1 MASSNSLVERLG
13 RRFFYGW
20 VIVGVGMLG
29 IFASGPAQSH
39 TFSVFIGPIALDLG
53 LTQTEMASA
62 YGLATLVAALCLP
75 AMGWFL
81 DRAGAKRMLAVV
93 ALFFGSACA
102 AFGLVSGL
110 FWLAI
115 GFAALR
121 FLGQGSLMMGSSNM
135 VSQWFTRKRGTALGL
150 MTMGFGISMAVHPE
164 LSQWLIEWVGWREA
178 WFWIGATT
186 WILVLPPIVIL
197 AISKPEDVG
206 LHPDGVIHSSADED
220 GAESVGPQMD
230 FTLSEALHAPAFY
243 IVAASLF
250 TLSMLVTSLHFYQVS
265 IFADQGLGP
274 NIATKCFAVSSV
286 TMIVMMP
293 VVGRML
299 DQAPTER
306 MVAAGLIVLTASLLL
321 ASVISGLWTA
331 VLFAVVFGL
340 LNAVSMNYVSFMW
353 PRYFGRA
360 HLGRIQG
367 VGQTITVI
375 GASLGPLPLAISK
388 DYFGSYDPML
398 VGVGAM
404 PLFFAVI
411 AFLFLRDPVRSVS
424 KDAIP

>member
-135 VSQWFTRKRGTALGL
+135 VSQWFNRKRGTALGL

-206 LHPDGVIHSSADED
+206 LHPDGVIHSSTDED

-424 KDAIP
+424 KDATP

>member
-1 MASSNSLVERLG
+1 MASSNSLIERLG
-13 RRFFYGW
+13 RRVVYGW
-20 VIVGVGMLG
+20 VIVCVGMLG
-29 IFASGPAQSH
+29 IFSSGPAQSH

-62 YGLATLVAALCLP
+62 YGLATMMAALCLP

-93 ALFFGSACA
+93 ALLFGSACA
-102 AFGLVSGL
+102 AFGLVGGL
-110 FWLAI
+110 FLLAI

-135 VSQWFTRKRGTALGL
+135 VSQWFNRKRGTALGL
-150 MTMGFGISMAVHPE
+150 MTLGFGISMAVHPE

-178 WFWIGATT
+178 WFWIGVTT

-206 LHPDGVIHSSADED
+206 LHPDGVNRSSTDED

-230 FTLSEALHAPAFY
+230 FTLSEALRAPAFY

-340 LNAVSMNYVSFMW
+340 LNAVSMNYVSYMW

-424 KDAIP
+424 KDATP

>member
-62 YGLATLVAALCLP
+62 YGLATLAAALCLP

-206 LHPDGVIHSSADED
+206 LHPDGVIHSSTDED
-220 GAESVGPQMD
+220 GADSVGPQMD

>member
-62 YGLATLVAALCLP
+62 YGLATLAAALCLP

-186 WILVLPPIVIL
+186 WIFVLPPIVIL

-206 LHPDGVIHSSADED
+206 LHPDGVIHSSTDED

-353 PRYFGRA
+353 PRYFGRT

>member
-39 TFSVFIGPIALDLG
+39 TFSVFIGPIALDIG

-62 YGLATLVAALCLP
+62 YGLATLMAALCLP

-93 ALFFGSACA
+93 ALLFGSACA
-102 AFGLVSGL
+102 AFGLVGGL

-135 VSQWFTRKRGTALGL
+135 VSQWFNRKRGTALGL
-150 MTMGFGISMAVHPE
+150 MTLGFGISMAVHPE

-206 LHPDGVIHSSADED
+206 LHPDGVNRSSTDED

-230 FTLSEALHAPAFY
+230 FTLSEALRAPAFY

-340 LNAVSMNYVSFMW
+340 SNAVSMNYVSFMW
-353 PRYFGRA
+353 PRYFGRT

-424 KDAIP
+424 KDATP